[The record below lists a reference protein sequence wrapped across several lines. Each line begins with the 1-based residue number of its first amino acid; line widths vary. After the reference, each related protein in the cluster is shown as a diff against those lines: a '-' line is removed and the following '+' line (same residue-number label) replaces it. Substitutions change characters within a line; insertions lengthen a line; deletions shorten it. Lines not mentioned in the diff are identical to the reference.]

1 MSFFCFFLDPDK
13 KKLSHSL
20 KKNSS
25 LPRHLAAGP
34 RPLPRHPQEPRRA
47 QQALQGLQRR
57 AQGDPGAPALRR
69 AAGGQG
75 AGPGRRRLPRR
86 RQRRRERLAV
96 RVPPTSPR
104 PRGEADGVASR
115 MKDSFR

>member
-1 MSFFCFFLDPDK
+1 MPR
-13 KKLSHSL
+13 
-20 KKNSS
+20 
-25 LPRHLAAGP
+25 LPRHLAAGA
-34 RPLPRHPQEPRRA
+34 RPFPSNPEKPRRA
-47 QQALQGLQRR
+47 QQAVQGLDSR
-57 AQGDPGAPALRR
+57 AQRNFRSPALRR
-69 AAGGQG
+69 PAGRER
-75 AGPGRRRLPRR
+75 AGPGRGRLPRR